1 MICSPAGDLVG
12 DPPSPQEPPVLVKA
26 IAAIGDDPLGPVP
39 WPAGAPPDMGDRI
52 DQCDRFGDVV
62 AVGRGCR
69 PAQQEPPGVGQD
81 VVLGTRPAAVDRARP
96 EPGAPFLACT
106 YEASTIARDQSI

>member
-1 MICSPAGDLVG
+1 MLGPPAGDCVG
-12 DPPSPQEPPVLVKA
+12 DSACAQPPPVLVVV
-26 IAAIGDDPLGPVP
+26 ITTVGDDSLGTVA
-39 WPAGAPPDMGDRI
+39 WPADRAPNMRNRIQERDQLGDI
-52 DQCDRFGDVV
+52 V
-62 AVGRGCR
+62 AVGRRRR
-69 PAQQEPPGVGQD
+69 PGKQEPVGVGQD